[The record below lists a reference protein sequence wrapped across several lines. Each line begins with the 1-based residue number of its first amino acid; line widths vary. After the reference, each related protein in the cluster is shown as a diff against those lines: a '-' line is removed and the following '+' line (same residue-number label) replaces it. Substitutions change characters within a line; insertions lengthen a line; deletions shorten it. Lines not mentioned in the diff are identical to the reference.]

1 MTITH
6 AIPHPRAGRTSAE
19 TTVHLAGEIDI
30 FTSKALRQSLMA
42 ALLTSTSTLVIDLS
56 EVSFCDTVGLG
67 ILVGIQHRARAQG
80 VTLVL
85 AGPRPYMTSLLH
97 LSGLDRTLP
106 IAL

>member
-6 AIPHPRAGRTSAE
+6 AIPLPRVGGTSAR

-30 FTSKALRQSLMA
+30 FTSNALRQGLMA

-56 EVSFCDTVGLG
+56 GVSFCDTVGLG

-85 AGPRPYMTSLLH
+85 AGPRPHMISLLH
-97 LSGLDRTLP
+97 VSGLDRSLP